1 MIKVRK
7 MFFSLL
13 LVMLLTITGC
23 ASQTIP
29 AASTD
34 IASESEETLGDK
46 ENKQEKTESVTEQE
60 TESGQAGGRKA
71 EMEYVVAGMEDA
83 IGNETETALEQDVKT
98 ENEVEPEP
106 EPDPDPVKVKGIYIT
121 GPVAGSEK
129 MDELITLVEETELN
143 AMVIDVK
150 NDEGV
155 VTYKMQS
162 DTVLEIESGVRY
174 IKDMEALVEKLHGK
188 DIYLIA
194 RIVAFKDPYLAE
206 MKPELSL
213 KTSSGAVFRDKNG
226 DAWVNPYMQE
236 VWEYLVEIGTHAAEI
251 GFDEIQFD
259 YIRFSTDVNAGS
271 VDYGE
276 IAETMT
282 KEEVITGFTEY
293 AYNKLHPLGVK
304 VSADVF
310 GTIIDNDYD
319 AALVGQNYQE
329 MAAHLDYICPMVYPS
344 HYSNGVYGLE
354 VPDKEPYET
363 VYHAMS
369 ESKKKLEPVEDVSAN
384 SLERDEGTI
393 DVSANSLERTGRTA
407 DVSANSLERTE
418 KTAGVRV
425 WLQDFTAT
433 WVKGHIEYGAAEVR
447 AQIQAV
453 YDAGYEEWILW
464 NARMN
469 YTEGA
474 LLPNVQGSEDAL
486 LPSVQETED
495 GLEQLN

>member
-1 MIKVRK
+1 MIKYGK
-7 MFFSLL
+7 MLFL
-13 LVMLLTITGC
+13 LVILFIITGC
-23 ASQTIP
+23 ASQIMPTVSNDVAIEAE
-29 AASTD
+29 AAFD
-34 IASESEETLGDK
+34 SEENKHEETAAVTE
-46 ENKQEKTESVTEQE
+46 ENAQTEQE
-60 TESGQAGGRKA
+60 VKVKTVSGQ
-71 EMEYVVAGMEDA
+71 ELEP
-83 IGNETETALEQDVKT
+83 ETE
-98 ENEVEPEP
+98 PE
-106 EPDPDPVKVKGIYIT
+106 PVKVKGIYIT
-121 GPVAGSEK
+121 GPIAGSEK

-162 DTVLEIESGVRY
+162 DTVLEIEAGVRY
-174 IKDMEALVEKLHGK
+174 IKDMEALVEKLHEK

-213 KTSSGAVFRDKNG
+213 KTNAGAVFRDKNG

-236 VWEYLVEIGTHAAEI
+236 VWDYLVEIGTQAAQI

-259 YIRFSTDVNAGS
+259 YIRFSTDVNASS

-276 IAETMT
+276 VAETMT

-310 GTIIDNDYD
+310 GTIIDNEYD
-319 AALVGQNYQE
+319 AALVGQNYQK
-329 MAAHLDYICPMVYPS
+329 MAAYLDYICPMVYPS

-369 ESKKKLEPVEDVSAN
+369 ESKKKLEPAEDVSAN
-384 SLERDEGTI
+384 SLDRTEGTAG
-393 DVSANSLERTGRTA
+393 VSANSLERTDG
-407 DVSANSLERTE
+407 
-418 KTAGVRV
+418 TAGVRV

-433 WVKGHIEYGAAEVR
+433 WVKGHITYGAAEVR

-453 YDAGYEEWILW
+453 YDAGYDEWILW

-469 YTEGA
+469 YTK
-474 LLPNVQGSEDAL
+474 DAL
-486 LPSVQETED
+486 LPSEQETED
-495 GLEQLN
+495 VSE

>member
-1 MIKVRK
+1 MIKYGK
-7 MFFSLL
+7 MLFLMLAMSLI
-13 LVMLLTITGC
+13 ITGC
-23 ASQTIP
+23 AGQEMSV
-29 AASTD
+29 ASNGVAND
-34 IASESEETLGDK
+34 VVWEREE
-46 ENKQEKTESVTEQE
+46 NVQTEQAPKVE
-60 TESGQAGGRKA
+60 TVSGQ
-71 EMEYVVAGMEDA
+71 E
-83 IGNETETALEQDVKT
+83 LEVEIEKEAATMSEPDVEI

-106 EPDPDPVKVKGIYIT
+106 ETEPVKVKGIYIT

-174 IKDMEALVEKLHGK
+174 IKDIEALVEKLHEK

-213 KTSSGAVFRDKNG
+213 KTSSGEVFRDKNG

-236 VWEYLVEIGTHAAEI
+236 VWDYLVEIGTQAAQI

-276 IAETMT
+276 AAETMT

-310 GTIIDNDYD
+310 GTIIDNEYD

-384 SLERDEGTI
+384 SLERTEGTAS
-393 DVSANSLERTGRTA
+393 VSENSLDRTDRTA
-407 DVSANSLERTE
+407 I
-418 KTAGVRV
+418 VRV

-433 WVKGHIEYGAAEVR
+433 WVKGHITYGAAEVR

-453 YDAGYEEWILW
+453 YDAGYDEWILW

-469 YTEGA
+469 YTK
-474 LLPNVQGSEDAL
+474 DAL
-486 LPSVQETED
+486 LPSEPKTED
-495 GLEQLN
+495 ASE